1 MKNSIKLAG
10 LLAIILVSS
19 LFIFATKTNYDKT
32 PTETVEND
40 KNTSETYQIKALKI
54 PQNLEFAGERVPIE
68 KEDIRE
74 RVDRELLVN
83 TYWQSNGLLL
93 FKRAHKYFPIIEP
106 ILKKNGIPNDFKYL
120 AVIESGLQNVTSPAG
135 AKGFWQIMRNTAR
148 ENGLEVNNNVD
159 ERYHLEKATQVAC
172 KYLKDAKEHFG
183 SWTMAAAAYNA
194 GKSGIARKVEQQ
206 KVTDYYDL
214 LLAEETKRYI
224 PRMVAVKEILSNPK
238 KYGFI
243 FDEEDLYK
251 LEPIKL
257 IEVDSAITDIAQFSK
272 ELGINYKILKLHN
285 PWLREN
291 HLNNKS
297 GKLYQIKVP
306 AEI

>member
-19 LFIFATKTNYDKT
+19 LFIFATKSNYNKT
-32 PTETVEND
+32 PTEAVEND
-40 KNTSETYQIKALKI
+40 KNTSETYQIRALKI

>member
-1 MKNSIKLAG
+1 MKNSIKLTG

-306 AEI
+306 TEN